1 MSSILDANV
10 MLPHC
15 AFQQHSVQMSVEFVV
30 GTVAAKDILIRLQ
43 GMDMDIRVCVA
54 LMQL

>member
-1 MSSILDANV
+1 